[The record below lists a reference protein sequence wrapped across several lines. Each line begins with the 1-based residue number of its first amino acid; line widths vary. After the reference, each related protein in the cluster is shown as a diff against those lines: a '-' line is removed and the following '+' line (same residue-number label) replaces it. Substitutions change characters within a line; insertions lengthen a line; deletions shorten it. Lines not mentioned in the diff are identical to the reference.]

1 MTEAHAVVDEAADG
15 AAEMIHELIQTL
27 EEAASASG
35 FVNALVDNLN
45 KFISTV
51 SFTSFV

>member
-1 MTEAHAVVDEAADG
+1 VDEAAEG
-15 AAEMIHELIQTL
+15 ATEMIHELIQTL

-51 SFTSFV
+51 SFTSVI